1 MQVIRALE
9 RAGFVVDRIT
19 GSHHILRHP
28 ARRGRVV
35 VAVHARELKRGALA
49 DAIKQA
55 GLTRDEFLALL

>member
-28 ARRGRVV
+28 ARMGRV
-35 VAVHARELKRGALA
+35 VAVHARELNRGALA

-55 GLTRDEFLALL
+55 GLTQDEFLTLL